1 MSDSAFPAA
10 FAERFKD
17 LKTIQIPAAPLTD
30 DDIEFQSDMSY
41 MRDLLH
47 AIVMQASH
55 GGHCSPW
62 PDDLSTHLKWI
73 EDQFNG

>member
-1 MSDSAFPAA
+1 MSFQSAWNAKFQ
-10 FAERFKD
+10 D
-17 LKTIQIPAAPLTD
+17 LPTIHIPAAPMSD
-30 DDIEFQSDMSY
+30 DDIAFHSDMSY

-47 AIVMQASH
+47 AIVFQASQ

-62 PDDLSTHLKWI
+62 PDDLSTHFKWI